1 MLANTFFHMLNN
13 IKLYHWK
20 TTSFARHKAM
30 DDLHGSMSDLVD
42 QFMEVYIGKY
52 GRTKINSMAAV
63 TIKNINDDNAEE
75 HIRNWV
81 KFLESGLVDF
91 VDEYDSD
98 LLNIRDE
105 MLGLLNKTLYLC
117 TLN

>member
-1 MLANTFFHMLNN
+1 MLVNIFFHMLDN

-20 TTSFARHKAM
+20 TISFARHKAT
-30 DDLHGSMSDLVD
+30 DELHESMSGLVD

-52 GRTKINSMAAV
+52 GRSRINTTSSI
-63 TIKNINDDNAEE
+63 TIKNLSDENAEQE
-75 HIRNWV
+75 LQNWV
-81 KFLESGLVDF
+81 KILQSGLDDF
-91 VDEYDSD
+91 VDEYDTD

-105 MLGLLNKTLYLC
+105 MLGLLNKTLYLF

>member
-1 MLANTFFHMLNN
+1 MLANVFFYMLDN

-20 TTSFARHKAM
+20 TSSFARHKAT
-30 DDLHGSMSDLVD
+30 DGLHESMSDLVD

-52 GRTKINSMAAV
+52 GRNKINNQSAI
-63 TIKNINDDNAEE
+63 TLKNMNDDNAEDYLKE
-75 HIRNWV
+75 WV
-81 KFLESGLVDF
+81 KVLESGFDGAI
-91 VDEYDSD
+91 DEYDTD

-105 MLGLLNKTLYLC
+105 MLGLVNKTLYLF

>member
-1 MLANTFFHMLNN
+1 MLANLFFYMLDN

-20 TTSFARHKAM
+20 TTSFARHKAV
-30 DDLHGSMSDLVD
+30 DELHGSLSDLVD

-52 GRTKINSMAAV
+52 GRSKISTNSP
-63 TIKNINDDNAEE
+63 INLKNMNDDNADE
-75 HIRNWV
+75 HLKDWI
-81 KFLESGLVDF
+81 KILESGFDGAI
-91 VDEYDSD
+91 DEYDTD

-105 MLGLLNKTLYLC
+105 MLGLFNKTLYLF